1 MSELSIINQKAGP
14 LGEKNFGNPGAGN
27 EIKSVG
33 NSNSLGLDDDIT
45 GQSLSGKLQSPL
57 SRSALTASRLEYP
70 IDVSGNP
77 AYSATIKFQVL
88 EYTTASPGQ
97 SQKNHITT
105 TTDNI
110 RSQETTKAKVEDDP
124 NASNIGG
131 GGSDI
136 GAPSTVS
143 FSDDASNSG
152 YAGIS
157 SNSIGD
163 FSDFNGVNEFKT
175 KQDAKAEFNN
185 IKKTT
190 ANSSNFKLGFFP
202 KTTAPIVTMYFPPS
216 QAFLDGVQYGDAS
229 LGAFGGAA
237 LSGIEAGGSGIRQAG
252 EQIKSEGKA
261 LLDTFF
267 SGGLNLSKAAESE
280 SARLAA
286 SRAIERNPLTN
297 LNSGLGAAA
306 GLANRI
312 IVNPNVRKLFNGVTV
327 REFTFQFK
335 MIPTSP
341 EEGEIIQ
348 KIIKLFRKEMYPRAF
363 KIPVGGESNVSLGYN
378 FPNAFK
384 IKFNFKDSENRNIPK
399 LLPCYLRN
407 VSHTI
412 NPTGGGFKNDGK
424 ANETDLTLAFV
435 EHRAIEQ
442 QDIEKGY

>member
-14 LGEKNFGNPGAGN
+14 LGEKNFGNPGVGN

-33 NSNSLGLDDDIT
+33 NSNSMGLDDDIT

-110 RSQETTKAKVEDDP
+110 QSQETTKAKVEDDP

-216 QAFLDGVQYGDAS
+216 QAFLDGVQYGDAT
-229 LGAFGGAA
+229 LGAIGGAA
-237 LSGIEAGGSGIRQAG
+237 LSGIEAGGTGISAAG
-252 EQIKSEGKA
+252 NQIKSEAKSFI
-261 LLDTFF
+261 DTFF
-267 SGGLNLSKAAESE
+267 KGGLSLSAAAESE
-280 SARLAA
+280 AARLAA

-363 KIPVGGESNVSLGYN
+363 KVPVGGESNVSLGYN

>member
-1 MSELSIINQKAGP
+1 MSELDIINQKAGP
-14 LGEKNFGNPGAGN
+14 LGEKVRKDVSDFAGGNPFT
-27 EIKSVG
+27 KSV
-33 NSNSLGLDDDIT
+33 SNSSAIGLDDDIT
-45 GQSLSGKLQSPL
+45 GQSLLGKIPSPL
-57 SRSALTASRLEYP
+57 SRSEADGSKLEYP

-77 AYSATIKFQVL
+77 AYAATIKFQVL

-97 SQKNHITT
+97 SQKNHITS

-110 RSQETTKAKVEDDP
+110 RSQETSKAKVEDEIAIPEIDGVDP
-124 NASNIGG
+124 LISNIGNYEIDG
-131 GGSDI
+131 IATGVGN
-136 GAPSTVS
+136 PN
-143 FSDDASNSG
+143 FQPDDAAVTKS
-152 YAGIS
+152 
-157 SNSIGD
+157 
-163 FSDFNGVNEFKT
+163 FVKT
-175 KQDAKAEFNN
+175 KEDAKAEFNN
-185 IKKTT
+185 IKKST
-190 ANSSNFKLGFFP
+190 ASSSNFKLGFFP
-202 KTTAPIVTMYFPPS
+202 KPNAPIINMYFPPS
-216 QAFLDGVQYGDAS
+216 QAFVDGVQYGDAT

-237 LSGIEAGGSGIRQAG
+237 LSGIEAGGTGISAAAN
-252 EQIKSEGKA
+252 QIKSATKGFI
-261 LLDTFF
+261 DTFF
-267 SGGLNLSKAAESE
+267 RGGLNLSAAAESE
-280 SARLAA
+280 AARLAA

-341 EEGEIIQ
+341 EEGEVIQ
-348 KIIKLFRKEMYPRAF
+348 KIIKIFRKEMYPRAF
-363 KIPVGGESNVSLGYN
+363 KVPIGGEANVSLGYN

-424 ANETDLTLAFV
+424 ANEIDLTLSFV

-442 QDIEKGY
+442 QDIERGF